1 MDQEIISE
9 LLAIGCNIDDS
20 GTVIQANIGHLYFW
34 VRIPKEYDLL
44 FNEIICFFNTD
55 WPESPKSLSFV
66 IKNIDKFY
74 KIDNDLY
81 ALSYHDLREILLDSK

>member
-44 FNEIICFFNTD
+44 FNEII
-55 WPESPKSLSFV
+55 
-66 IKNIDKFY
+66 
-74 KIDNDLY
+74 
-81 ALSYHDLREILLDSK
+81 